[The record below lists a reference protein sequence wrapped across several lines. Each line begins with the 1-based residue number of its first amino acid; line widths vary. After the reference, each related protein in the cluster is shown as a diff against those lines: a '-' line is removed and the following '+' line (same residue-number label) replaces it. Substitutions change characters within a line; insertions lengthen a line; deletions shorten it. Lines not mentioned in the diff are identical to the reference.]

1 MKNKKIVLLDR
12 DGVIN
17 HDSDN
22 YIKSPD
28 EWIPIPGSLE
38 AIAKLNQAGYKVIVL
53 TNQSGISRNY
63 FTVDTLSKMHEKFY
77 QLLENVG
84 GHIEALF
91 FCPHLPED
99 QCDCRKPK
107 PGLFDELVKRMN
119 LSDLNN
125 TPYVGDSYKDIEVAR
140 KVNATPILVKTG
152 KGERTI
158 SQHSNDLAKV
168 GIYNNLADFVN
179 DYLRL
184 REN

>member
-17 HDSDN
+17 HDSGN

-38 AIAKLNQAGYKVIVL
+38 AIAKLNHAGYKVIVL

-84 GHIEALF
+84 GHIEAIF
-91 FCPHLPED
+91 FCPH
-99 QCDCRKPK
+99 
-107 PGLFDELVKRMN
+107 
-119 LSDLNN
+119 
-125 TPYVGDSYKDIEVAR
+125 
-140 KVNATPILVKTG
+140 
-152 KGERTI
+152 
-158 SQHSNDLAKV
+158 
-168 GIYNNLADFVN
+168 
-179 DYLRL
+179 
-184 REN
+184 

>member
-125 TPYVGDSYKDIEVAR
+125 TPSYKLFQIKIINSIVLNY
-140 KVNATPILVKTG
+140 K
-152 KGERTI
+152 
-158 SQHSNDLAKV
+158 
-168 GIYNNLADFVN
+168 
-179 DYLRL
+179 
-184 REN
+184 